1 MKVSEF
7 KRELRRLGCYP
18 VGGSKH
24 EHWLNPKTGATAPVS
39 RHDSQEIKPGTKKS
53 ILKILGL

>member
-18 VGGSKH
+18 VGGGRH
-24 EHWLNPKTGATAPVS
+24 EHWLNPKTGAVAPVS
-39 RHDSQEIKPGTKKS
+39 RHNSQEIKTGTRQS
-53 ILKILGL
+53 ILKMLGL